1 MKKKVFIF
9 ILPFLLAAS
18 LHCFAVKI
26 MPLGNS
32 ITNGHI
38 VPGGYRAQFWRNLEA
53 AGLNCGVDIVGTQ
66 HDNFTVD
73 IGDIDHEG
81 HGGALIDQI
90 ASSINSWMD
99 TTHPDIIMLE
109 IGTNDIAF
117 NVDVANAPTRLG
129 SLIDKICAKLPT
141 NGKLYVATII
151 PFGDVAA
158 NQRASNYNAALP
170 AIIQTRQNEGKPVSL
185 VDLNHSILLTDL
197 SADNVHP
204 SQAGYNKMGDFWFN
218 VIKNDIT
225 SPCGDIVSVTRVA
238 VLPTIATINPGST
251 QQLSAIVSPSNAT
264 NKNVSWVSN
273 NTSIATVDANGLVTG
288 VAAGTATI
296 TVRTIDGDFTATSAV
311 TIRVPV
317 TGVSVNP
324 SALSINAGTTK
335 QLTITLSPF
344 NATNRMLSWGSNK
357 TSVAT
362 VNGSGAVTGVAAGS
376 AIITVRTKDGNFT
389 ATSNITVIDSPIVNP
404 PSQTVIIEAGFLSAT
419 DGSVTIL
426 NGTTP
431 DVTNLPGS
439 LWVESAGWNAYGHPQ
454 IGQSWNGQTKNV
466 ASMEGGSKVLGISI
480 KSDGTYIKP
489 IQLHLSADIKM
500 QGDVYKAKIET
511 AKAILGF
518 YPELPALNSGTPLA
532 KFTGLELKGD
542 GSLTLI
548 ENGTT
553 VNSIVAVSL
562 SGDSI
567 VANQLYTLA
576 YDVNTSTGGI
586 SNVSLQGSASAYNF
600 TSTAFTDLA
609 TAYVG
614 FGAGGDNNIVA
625 MDNFIVS
632 DASTPTQT
640 KNIIDDCF
648 IVYPNPAINRIYFS
662 KNVSEAALFSLQGKK
677 ILSAYNEHSLDV
689 SALSKGLYIV
699 RTIEIDGNKKS
710 TKLEIR

>member
-1 MKKKVFIF
+1 
-9 ILPFLLAAS
+9 
-18 LHCFAVKI
+18 
-26 MPLGNS
+26 
-32 ITNGHI
+32 
-38 VPGGYRAQFWRNLEA
+38 
-53 AGLNCGVDIVGTQ
+53 
-66 HDNFTVD
+66 
-73 IGDIDHEG
+73 
-81 HGGALIDQI
+81 
-90 ASSINSWMD
+90 
-99 TTHPDIIMLE
+99 

-151 PFGDVAA
+151 PFGEAAA
-158 NQRASNYNAALP
+158 NQRALYYNAALL
-170 AIIQTRQNEGKPVSL
+170 AIIQTRQDEGKPVSL

-225 SPCGDIVSVTRVA
+225 SPCGDIISVTRVA
-238 VLPTIATINPGST
+238 VLPTSATINPGST

-264 NKNVSWVSN
+264 NKNVSWISN

-324 SALSINAGTTK
+324 SAVSINAGTTK